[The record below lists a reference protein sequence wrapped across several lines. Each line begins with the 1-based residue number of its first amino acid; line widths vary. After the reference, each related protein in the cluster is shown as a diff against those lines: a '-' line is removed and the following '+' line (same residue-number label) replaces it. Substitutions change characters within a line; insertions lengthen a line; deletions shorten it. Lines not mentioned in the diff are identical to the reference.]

1 MKRHYFIGVALVVVA
16 TLSGCDNRPEKIE
29 PSAKTCSK
37 EYWSKLPAGP
47 TRDTLVE
54 KCMTLGKYR
63 QATPQTF

>member
-1 MKRHYFIGVALVVVA
+1 MVVA
-16 TLSGCDNRPEKIE
+16 ALSGCDNRPEKIA
-29 PSAKTCSK
+29 PSAKTCGK

-54 KCMTLGKYR
+54 NCMTLGKYR